1 MADKNKVRFGLKN
14 VHVCSI
20 TESAESI
27 TYGKPVAWKGAKS
40 LTLDPEGDTNTY
52 YADNTAYFTTN
63 TNNGYSGSLEMSEIP
78 EEIDKMIF
86 NTVITE
92 EGNLA
97 EDANV
102 LPNNV
107 GLMFQFEGDVSATK
121 YLLYKVVFARPNV
134 EGETKEES
142 TDPKTTS
149 MDITAVPVEQGD
161 HQWVKSKCRKGD
173 TNYENFFTT
182 APTLPTPK
190 ASEMSQ
196 EESTPAVVQSDN
208 GKEVST
214 L

>member
-1 MADKNKVRFGLKN
+1 MEDKNKVRYGLRN
-14 VHVCSI
+14 VHVCAI
-20 TESAESI
+20 TENAGAI
-27 TYGKPVAWKGAKS
+27 TYNTPVAWKGAKS

-78 EEIDKMIF
+78 EEIEKMIF
-86 NTVITE
+86 NTVTTE

-107 GLMFQFEGDVSATK
+107 ALMFQFEGDVSATK
-121 YLLYKVVFARPNV
+121 HIFYKVVFARPNV

-142 TDPKTTS
+142 TDPTTTS
-149 MDITAVPVEQGD
+149 MDITAVPVEKDD
-161 HQWVKSKCRKGD
+161 HQWVKAKCRKGD
-173 TNYENFFTT
+173 TNYESFFTT

-190 ASEMSQ
+190 AGEMSQ
-196 EESTPAVVQSDN
+196 EEGTPVVVQSDD

>member
-1 MADKNKVRFGLKN
+1 MAEKNKVRFGLKN
-14 VHVCSI
+14 VHVCAI
-20 TESAESI
+20 TENAGAI
-27 TYGKPVAWKGAKS
+27 TYNTPVAWKGAKS

-78 EEIDKMIF
+78 EEIEKMIF
-86 NTVITE
+86 NTVTTE

-107 GLMFQFEGDVSATK
+107 ALMFQFEGDVSATK
-121 YLLYKVVFARPNV
+121 HIFYKVVFARPNV

-149 MDITAVPVEQGD
+149 MDITAVPVEKDD

-173 TNYENFFTT
+173 TNYDNFFTT

-196 EESTPAVVQSDN
+196 EESTQVVVQSDN

>member
-1 MADKNKVRFGLKN
+1 MAEKNKVRFGLKN
-14 VHVCSI
+14 VHVCSL
-20 TESAESI
+20 TESAGSI
-27 TYGKPVAWKGAKS
+27 TYDTPVAWKGAKS
-40 LTLDPEGDTNTY
+40 LTLDPEGETNTH

-121 YLLYKVVFARPNV
+121 YLLYKVVFARPNI

-149 MDITAVPVEQGD
+149 MDITVVPVEQGD
-161 HQWVKSKCRKGD
+161 HQWVRSKCRKGD

-190 ASEMSQ
+190 ANEMSQ
-196 EESTPAVVQSDN
+196 EEGTQVVVQSDN

>member
-27 TYGKPVAWKGAKS
+27 KYGKPVAWKGAKS
-40 LTLDPEGDTNTY
+40 LTLDPEGETNTY

-121 YLLYKVVFARPNV
+121 YLLYKVVFARPNI

-149 MDITAVPVEQGD
+149 MDITVVPVEQGD
-161 HQWVKSKCRKGD
+161 HQWVRSKCRKGD
-173 TNYENFFTT
+173 TNYESFFTT
-182 APTLPTPK
+182 APTLPTAK

-196 EESTPAVVQSDN
+196 EEGTPVVVQSDN

>member
-1 MADKNKVRFGLKN
+1 MAEKNKVRFGLKN

-20 TESAESI
+20 TESAGSI
-27 TYGKPVAWKGAKS
+27 TYGTPTAWKGAKS

-78 EEIDKMIF
+78 EEIEKMIF
-86 NTVITE
+86 NTVTTE

-107 GLMFQFEGDVSATK
+107 ALMFQFEGDVSATK
-121 YLLYKVVFARPNV
+121 HIFYKVVFARPNV

-142 TDPKTTS
+142 TDPTTTS

-173 TNYENFFTT
+173 TNYDEFFTT

-190 ASEMSQ
+190 AGEVAH
-196 EESTPAVVQSDN
+196 EESTQVAVQSDD

>member
-20 TESAESI
+20 TEDAGAI
-27 TYGKPVAWKGAKS
+27 TYGKPTAWKGAKS

-52 YADNTAYFTTN
+52 YADNTAYFATN

-78 EEIDKMIF
+78 EEIEKMIF
-86 NTVITE
+86 NVVTTE
-92 EGNLA
+92 ERNLA
-97 EDANV
+97 EDANL

-107 GLMFQFEGDVSATK
+107 ALMFQFEGDVNATK
-121 YLLYKVVFARPNV
+121 YIFYKVVFSRPNV

-149 MDITAVPVEQGD
+149 MDITAIPVEKDD
-161 HQWVKSKCRKGD
+161 HQWVRSKCRKGD
-173 TNYENFFTT
+173 TNYESFFST
-182 APTLPTPK
+182 APTLPSPK
-190 ASEMSQ
+190 AGEVSQ
-196 EESTPAVVQSDN
+196 EAGTPVEVQSAD

>member
-1 MADKNKVRFGLKN
+1 MAEKNKVRFGLKN

-20 TESAESI
+20 TESAEST
-27 TYGKPVAWKGAKS
+27 TYGKPTAWKGAKS

-78 EEIDKMIF
+78 EEIEKMIF
-86 NTVITE
+86 NTVTTE

-107 GLMFQFEGDVSATK
+107 ALMFQFEGDVSATK
-121 YLLYKVVFARPNV
+121 HIFYKVVFARPNV

-173 TNYENFFTT
+173 TNYESFFTT
-182 APTLPTPK
+182 APTLPSPK
-190 ASEMSQ
+190 ASEVSQ
-196 EESTPAVVQSDN
+196 EEGTPVVVQSDD